1 MEIVREL
8 HFLNGNRFD
17 PGEFSC
23 ALDCFLELWLEK
35 IDRFMGKRTESYII
49 RLLSVLSDQ
58 YRSFRSEFQ
67 SLVSRTVSGQMK
79 FFYTLPV
86 LRGGIWTYNY
96 K

>member
-1 MEIVREL
+1 MEIVREF
-8 HFLNGNRFD
+8 HFLNGNKFD
-17 PGEFSC
+17 PGKFSC

-67 SLVSRTVSGQMK
+67 SLVSRAVSGQMK
-79 FFYTLPV
+79 FFYTLHV